1 MNALAD
7 KAAIANLG
15 VEELALL
22 LELGEHLVSEL
33 DMDNVLA
40 LVTETARQVVR
51 AETMVMPMIEPDGQT
66 FTYRAA
72 SGEYAAMI
80 LHQTFPIHEG
90 ACGWVMQNQRPLLFG
105 EDGSFDLDA
114 SARWQPGMAS
124 NLLVPLICRG
134 TITGGLSAM
143 GKQGGAAF
151 NLRDLTVLTLFANQ
165 ASIAIDNARLFQEL
179 GVKEAHLRQVNAN
192 LEQRVAERTSELEEA
207 NQKLVTLSITDGLT
221 GLVNR
226 RRFDEVLASEYARSR
241 RTGQPLALVMLD
253 VDYFKKYNDRYGHQ
267 AGDDCLKAVANQL
280 KAQAARRACDLV
292 ARYGGEEF
300 TIILADTDLSTAQ
313 GIAERVRQAIEATEV
328 PHEMS
333 SFGKVTVSV
342 GLAVM
347 ASDCNMDAEGLLH
360 AADLALYQA
369 KHEGRNRVGLAT

>member
-7 KAAIANLG
+7 KAAIADLG
-15 VEELALL
+15 VEELTLL
-22 LELGEHLVSEL
+22 LELGEQLVSEL

-40 LVTETARQVVR
+40 LVTETARQVVH
-51 AETMVMPMIEPDGQT
+51 AETMVMPMIGPDGQT

-105 EDGSFDLDA
+105 EGGSFDLDA

-143 GKQGGAAF
+143 GKRGGGAF

-179 GVKEAHLRQVNAN
+179 GVKEARLRQVNAS
-192 LEQRVAERTSELEEA
+192 LEQRVAERTRELEEA
-207 NQKLVTLSITDGLT
+207 NQKLVTLSTTDGLT
-221 GLVNR
+221 GLSNR
-226 RRFDEVLASEYARSR
+226 RRFDDVLANEYARSR
-241 RTGQPLALVMLD
+241 RSGQPLALVMLD

-280 KAQAARRACDLV
+280 KAQVRRAGDLA

-300 TIILADTDLSTAQ
+300 AIILADTDLSTAQ
-313 GIAERVRQAIEATEV
+313 GIAERVCQAVEATKM

-333 SFGKVTVSV
+333 LFGTVTISA